1 MQRTRFPTFLP
12 CLFLTKVSALLRHAD
27 LCFDS
32 FALLIKLDVVP
43 LFYQPTDFHFSLDL
57 PAELDLN
64 DLQFLSS
71 VDRTGGPSNPMTPG
85 LTSHFMATTPQT
97 MAFGHDDVHMASRSN
112 SRRGSLS
119 KGSVPASPR
128 VGSSR
133 FSESALRPPPPP
145 DFEPSG
151 PNMFDMDAF
160 ASGTLSPFG
169 IGTPGTGDKPSQT
182 NPLFDAKEKNL
193 LVNFLEGFEWDF
205 DPSLPEGM
213 PSFSAA
219 AAERSAAAA
228 EAMGFPADFGSA
240 AAGASRDPMLHEGPA
255 MSAAA
260 RRLQNRTKAAT
271 GVTSASSGSNSGS
284 ATASSQSPH
293 EHSSAATSPH
303 GSGRGL
309 QHQRSLSS
317 HKSRSFHHEADL
329 VNTAFG
335 GGLSEWSSG
344 AAASQQAPAAQH
356 AYQQAGIHDSSATG
370 SKRHAGHFGGGGE
383 ADEQTQAALAL
394 GSLTGMH
401 ADMFRMSAGLDLTPH
416 STDTTGKAGAPQP
429 ARPAAKSASTA
440 KSASGKKLK
449 TEHDDDEDRF
459 GQADSSS
466 AASKRELLTESEKRQ
481 NHILSEQRRR
491 NYIREGFKDLVVL
504 LDDGRNFGARALGL
518 SSGFGTGVED
528 EGLDDRSDIDDVVDV
543 LSVGR
548 KKPPKKAKK
557 AGPDGVRQRGK
568 GRGRGGSA
576 GGGAG
581 SKSAVLFQA
590 VDLIRWLDGKSRELT
605 QQCEAL
611 EQMAGIPDPESI
623 VAANRPASAKAAN

>member
-1 MQRTRFPTFLP
+1 MTALVNLLTR
-12 CLFLTKVSALLRHAD
+12 CLASLALSH
-27 LCFDS
+27 
-32 FALLIKLDVVP
+32 
-43 LFYQPTDFHFSLDL
+43 TDFQFSLDL

-71 VDRTGGPSNPMTPG
+71 VDRKGGPSNPMTPG
-85 LTSHFMATTPQT
+85 LTSHFLASTPQAST
-97 MAFGHDDVHMASRSN
+97 FSHDDIHMASRSN
-112 SRRGSLS
+112 SRRGSIS
-119 KGSVPASPR
+119 KGSRPASPK

-145 DFEPSG
+145 DFEPTG
-151 PNMFDMDAF
+151 AKLFDMDAF
-160 ASGTLSPFG
+160 AGGTLSPFG
-169 IGTPGTGDKPSQT
+169 IGTPGASDKISSNGQ
-182 NPLFDAKEKNL
+182 LFDAKEKNL

-228 EAMGFPADFGSA
+228 EAMGFPVELGSA
-240 AAGASRDPMLHEGPA
+240 AATRDPMLHESSA

-260 RRLQNRTKAAT
+260 RPMQNHTKTAA
-271 GVTSASSGSNSGS
+271 GITSASSGSGSGS

-293 EHSSAATSPH
+293 DTSSSATSPH
-303 GSGRGL
+303 GSGRGH
-309 QHQRSLSS
+309 QHRRSFSNN
-317 HKSRSFHHEADL
+317 KPRSFHHDADL

-335 GGLSEWSSG
+335 GGLSEWSSAG
-344 AAASQQAPAAQH
+344 PSQPPHPAQH
-356 AYQQAGIHDSSATG
+356 PYAQHDAHDASATG
-370 SKRHAGHFGGGGE
+370 SKRNAGHFGMGE
-383 ADEQTQAALAL
+383 TDEQTQAALAL

-401 ADMFRMSAGLDLTPH
+401 AEMFRMSAGLDMAH
-416 STDTTGKAGAPQP
+416 GNHDYKP
-429 ARPAAKSASTA
+429 APAAQAPRTASNSAAMTKQS
-440 KSASGKKLK
+440 SSGKKLK
-449 TEHDDDEDRF
+449 IEHDDEDDRF
-459 GQADSSS
+459 TQADGS

-528 EGLDDRSDIDDVVDV
+528 EGLDDRSDVDDVVDV
-543 LSVGR
+543 LAVGR

-605 QQCEAL
+605 RQCEDL

-623 VAANRPASAKAAN
+623 VAANRPASAKTV

>member
-1 MQRTRFPTFLP
+1 MSVAVQLPPQIDLHDMTTPSSLHQPPLNATASPSAEAMQHQNDATDKGSDLP
-12 CLFLTKVSALLRHAD
+12 PMP
-27 LCFDS
+27 
-32 FALLIKLDVVP
+32 VP
-43 LFYQPTDFHFSLDL
+43 YEDFHFSLDL
-57 PAELDLN
+57 PAELDLH
-64 DLQFLSS
+64 DLQFISS
-71 VDRTGGPSNPMTPG
+71 ADRKGGPSNPMTPG
-85 LTSHFMATTPQT
+85 LTSHFLASTPQT
-97 MAFGHDDVHMASRSN
+97 LGFGQDDIHMASRSN

-119 KGSVPASPR
+119 KGSRPASPR

-151 PNMFDMDAF
+151 ANLFDLDAF
-160 ASGTLSPFG
+160 PSGTMSPFG
-169 IGTPGTGDKPSQT
+169 IGTPGASDKHSQGAQ
-182 NPLFDAKEKNL
+182 LFDAKEKNM

-205 DPSLPEGM
+205 DPSLPEGL

-240 AAGASRDPMLHEGPA
+240 AASRDPMLHEGAA

-260 RRLQNRTKAAT
+260 RRLQARTKLASGAT
-271 GVTSASSGSNSGS
+271 ASSGSGSGS
-284 ATASSQSPH
+284 ATASSSQSPH
-293 EHSSAATSPH
+293 DTSSSATSPH
-303 GSGRGL
+303 GSARNHA
-309 QHQRSLSS
+309 HQRSLSTG
-317 HKSRSFHHEADL
+317 KSRPYHHEADL

-335 GGLSEWSSG
+335 GGLSEWSS
-344 AAASQQAPAAQH
+344 QQHTAPQQYAQH
-356 AYQQAGIHDSSATG
+356 SAHDLSAVG
-370 SKRHAGHFGGGGE
+370 SKRNAGHFGTGE

-394 GSLTGMH
+394 GSLTRMH
-401 ADMFRMSAGLDLTPH
+401 ADMFNMSAGLDMVAQSRALAAASQPQQPPSVTAPTPSKH
-416 STDTTGKAGAPQP
+416 NTG
-429 ARPAAKSASTA
+429 
-440 KSASGKKLK
+440 GKKLK
-449 TEHDDDEDRF
+449 TEHDDGEDTSM
-459 GQADSSS
+459 QADRD
-466 AASKRELLTESEKRQ
+466 AGSKRELLTESEKRQ

-528 EGLDDRSDIDDVVDV
+528 EGLDDRSDVDDVVDV
-543 LSVGR
+543 LAVGR

-590 VDLIRWLDGKSRELT
+590 VDLIRWLDGKSKELT
-605 QQCEAL
+605 KQCEEL
-611 EQMAGIPDPESI
+611 EQIAGIPDPESI
-623 VAANRPASAKAAN
+623 VAANRPATAKTA

>member
-1 MQRTRFPTFLP
+1 MLIY
-12 CLFLTKVSALLRHAD
+12 ALLSI
-27 LCFDS
+27 FW
-32 FALLIKLDVVP
+32 
-43 LFYQPTDFHFSLDL
+43 QTTDFHFSLDL

-71 VDRTGGPSNPMTPG
+71 VDRKGGPSNPMTPG
-85 LTSHFMATTPQT
+85 LTSHFMASTPQ
-97 MAFGHDDVHMASRSN
+97 ALNFGHDDVHMASRSN

-119 KGSVPASPR
+119 KGSRPASPR

-151 PNMFDMDAF
+151 PNMFDTDAF
-160 ASGTLSPFG
+160 ASGTFSPFG
-169 IGTPGTGDKPSQT
+169 IGTPSAGDKPSHN

-219 AAERSAAAA
+219 AADRSATAAA
-228 EAMGFPADFGSA
+228 EAMGFPSDSGSA
-240 AAGASRDPMLHEGPA
+240 AASSRDPMLHQGPA

-260 RRLQNRTKAAT
+260 RRLQTRTKAAA
-271 GVTSASSGSNSGS
+271 GVPSASSGSNSGS
-284 ATASSQSPH
+284 VTASSQSPH
-293 EHSSAATSPH
+293 DTSSSATSPH
-303 GSGRGL
+303 GSNRSQ
-309 QHQRSLSS
+309 QHPRSLSNT
-317 HKSRSFHHEADL
+317 KSRAFHREADL

-335 GGLSEWSSG
+335 GALSEWSLG
-344 AAASQQAPAAQH
+344 APASHQPPASQQH
-356 AYQQAGIHDSSATG
+356 AIHDHSATG
-370 SKRHAGHFGGGGE
+370 SKRHAGHFGDGD

-401 ADMFRMSAGLDLTPH
+401 AEMFRMSAGLDMVAH
-416 STDTTGKAGAPQP
+416 SNNPTQAPASQP
-429 ARPAAKSASTA
+429 PRPAAKSALIA

-449 TEHDDDEDRF
+449 VEHEDEEDRLDRT
-459 GQADSSS
+459 DSS
-466 AASKRELLTESEKRQ
+466 APSKRELLTESEKRQ

-548 KKPPKKAKK
+548 KKPPKKTKK

-590 VDLIRWLDGKSRELT
+590 VDLIRWLDGKSKELT

-611 EQMAGIPDPESI
+611 EQVAGIPDPESI
-623 VAANRPASAKAAN
+623 VAANRPASAEAAN

>member
-1 MQRTRFPTFLP
+1 MSVAVQLPLNNDIHIMATSSSSHLPTSAASGSSSADASDLP
-12 CLFLTKVSALLRHAD
+12 PMP
-27 LCFDS
+27 
-32 FALLIKLDVVP
+32 VP
-43 LFYQPTDFHFSLDL
+43 YEDFQFSLDL

-71 VDRTGGPSNPMTPG
+71 VDRKGGPSNPMTPG
-85 LTSHFMATTPQT
+85 LTSHSMGSTPQA
-97 MAFGHDDVHMASRSN
+97 MPFGHDDIHMASRSS
-112 SRRGSLS
+112 SRRGSVS
-119 KGSVPASPR
+119 KGSRPASPR

-151 PNMFDMDAF
+151 PSLFDMDTF
-160 ASGTLSPFG
+160 ASGTMSPFG
-169 IGTPGTGDKPSQT
+169 IGTPGAGDKGAQSGQ
-182 NPLFDAKEKNL
+182 LFDAKEKNL

-228 EAMGFPADFGSA
+228 EAMGFPADFGSTA
-240 AAGASRDPMLHEGPA
+240 ANRDPMLHEGPA

-260 RRLQNRTKAAT
+260 RRMQNRAKAAA
-271 GVTSASSGSNSGS
+271 GIPSASSGSGSGS

-293 EHSSAATSPH
+293 DTSSSATSPH
-303 GSGRGL
+303 GSGRSH
-309 QHQRSLSS
+309 QHRRSLSNN
-317 HKSRSFHHEADL
+317 KSRSFHHDADL

-335 GGLSEWSSG
+335 GGLSEWSTGG
-344 AAASQQAPAAQH
+344 ASHQQHPAQH
-356 AYQQAGIHDSSATG
+356 GYANHAAHDASTIG
-370 SKRHAGHFGGGGE
+370 SKRNAGHFGMGE

-401 ADMFRMSAGLDLTPH
+401 ADMFRMSAGLDMAHGRDQQQNQQQQQQQQQHAP
-416 STDTTGKAGAPQP
+416 APQH
-429 ARPAAKSASTA
+429 ARPPTA
-440 KSASGKKLK
+440 PKQNSSGKKLK
-449 TEHDDDEDRF
+449 TEHEDEDAQ
-459 GQADSSS
+459 GDGS
-466 AASKRELLTESEKRQ
+466 ATSKRELLTESEKRQ

-543 LSVGR
+543 LAVGR

-605 QQCEAL
+605 RQCEDL

-623 VAANRPASAKAAN
+623 VAANRPASAKTA